1 MHYIQRSIEFLVASV
16 MQEYPA
22 VLITGPKEIGKSTLL
37 EHIIEQ
43 SGHTVPRLTLDDLT
57 ERQLAVSN
65 PAMFFQLHNPPLSL
79 MKFNTRLNFF
89 LTLR

>member
-1 MHYIQRSIEFLVASV
+1 MSYIQRTIEPFVSSL
-16 MQEYPA
+16 MQEYSA
-22 VLITGPKEIGKSTLL
+22 ILITGSRQVGKSTLL

-65 PAMFFQLHNPPLSL
+65 PAMFFQLHNPPFSL